1 MEIHGKYALTDRG
14 KTLTIL
20 ARTSR
25 IQRITYYERRGC
37 PLDIIIQLGIIF
49 GICLVSEAVSM
60 LLPFSLP
67 GSIVGML
74 LLLVLLLL
82 KIIKK
87 EQIQKASEFLL
98 ANLPFFFVPAVVGL
112 INYLD
117 ILRANALKM
126 IVVVVLSMV
135 ATFGATVRAV
145 RLTIRLTERRKDQ

>member
-1 MEIHGKYALTDRG
+1 M
-14 KTLTIL
+14 
-20 ARTSR
+20 
-25 IQRITYYERRGC
+25 
-37 PLDIIIQLGIIF
+37 DIIIQLGIIF

-126 IVVVVLSMV
+126 IVVVVLSLV
-135 ATFGATVRAV
+135 ATFGATVWAV

>member
-1 MEIHGKYALTDRG
+1 M
-14 KTLTIL
+14 
-20 ARTSR
+20 
-25 IQRITYYERRGC
+25 
-37 PLDIIIQLGIIF
+37 DIIIQLGIIF

-98 ANLPFFFVPAVVGL
+98 ANLAGEEQRGAKYVSVIAVAFPDGRIL
-112 INYLD
+112 TARGECHGEIAEEYRGHGGFGYDPIFRLPDGRHMAELD
-117 ILRANALKM
+117 AEEKNRISHRANALNVFYKK
-126 IVVVVLSMV
+126 LKE
-135 ATFGATVRAV
+135 AGYAD
-145 RLTIRLTERRKDQ
+145 K